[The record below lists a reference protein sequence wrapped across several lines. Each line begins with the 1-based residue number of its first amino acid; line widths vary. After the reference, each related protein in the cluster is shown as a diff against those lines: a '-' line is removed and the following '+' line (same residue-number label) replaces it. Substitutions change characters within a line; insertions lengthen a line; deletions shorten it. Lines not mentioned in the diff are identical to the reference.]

1 REVGMLRWA
10 TREIWREKLLL
21 HRNAPHRIAK
31 STKSPKKILTAV
43 VLFFLSDTM
52 SVATEKAVIRV
63 GHFPN
68 ITHVQGL
75 VAHSLSRQGK
85 GWFEAR
91 LGPEV
96 EIQWFTYKAGP
107 SAMEAIFAKSLELT
121 LIFTSKIPRASVQA
135 IVANSQK
142 AGFMKTAPDIARLF
156 EMP

>member
-1 REVGMLRWA
+1 MLVVA
-10 TREIWREKLLL
+10 EK
-21 HRNAPHRIAK
+21 
-31 STKSPKKILTAV
+31 TV
-43 VLFFLSDTM
+43 V
-52 SVATEKAVIRV
+52 RV

-75 VAHSLSRQGK
+75 VADSLSRQGK

-96 EIQWFTYKAGP
+96 EIQCFTYKAGP
-107 SAMEAIFAKSLELT
+107 SAKEAIFAKSLELIYVGAGPA